1 MRIGHC
7 CIESKH
13 KIMKSALNIVAL
25 SVGLVIS
32 PLLFAQTK
40 QPDKEAMRSRMEAMT
55 VGFLTEELELDA
67 EKAQVFWPIFNA
79 HKEVMEDVRIRKREA
94 QKAMA
99 ETTGATRSEF
109 NVLLD
114 AVEEVELEEV
124 RLRSTFIQNMADA
137 FDPEFAIRCVAA
149 ELAFKKR
156 IRERLESRKSPE
168 NRRDVGKM
176 RRGPGRNRR

>member
-1 MRIGHC
+1 MR
-7 CIESKH
+7 
-13 KIMKSALNIVAL
+13 SALNIVAL

-99 ETTGATRSEF
+99 ETKGTTRSEF

-156 IRERLESRKSPE
+156 MRERLESRMSPE